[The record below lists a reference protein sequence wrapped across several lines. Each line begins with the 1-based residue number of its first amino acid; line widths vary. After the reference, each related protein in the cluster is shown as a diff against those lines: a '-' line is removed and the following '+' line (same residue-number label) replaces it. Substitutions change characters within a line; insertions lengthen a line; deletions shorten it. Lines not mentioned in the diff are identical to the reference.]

1 MHTNNFERCKYQT
14 LVVIHCNSVL
24 PLISA
29 CQGVLRHWNGHVYQ
43 SKHRQIPNS
52 ISWCN
57 KPHIQGQR
65 GQFARKLY
73 RNGSDSGTTGGEN
86 KSKII
91 SPKLYPFHQFIV
103 VAHRCTMNMKTCE
116 PFNTIALSRICTYIN
131 DENGMLAS
139 FFRTMEPNLRCPIR
153 PGLYRFVNSTMNLK
167 FFTAFPIEG
176 YRWQASLKLYSKEKG
191 IKRELYC
198 LSGHA
203 SMKWVRKA

>member
-1 MHTNNFERCKYQT
+1 MFLKLHSSI
-14 LVVIHCNSVL
+14 LVSFILLLCIH
-24 PLISA
+24 
-29 CQGVLRHWNGHVYQ
+29 
-43 SKHRQIPNS
+43 
-52 ISWCN
+52 
-57 KPHIQGQR
+57 
-65 GQFARKLY
+65 
-73 RNGSDSGTTGGEN
+73 
-86 KSKII
+86 II
-91 SPKLYPFHQFIV
+91 SNARVKEFFDIEMATCTNPNTEKFLIQFPGAINHTFKDNVVSLHGNFTVTEVIQEPLEFIV

-191 IKRELYC
+191 VKRELYC

-203 SMKWVRKA
+203 SMKWVKKA